1 MSAPETE
8 LDRASG
14 VATIPLVIVASLA
27 FAASFGFSFG
37 KANQV
42 HYFLPS
48 ARILDPSLFRRDWL
62 LNETVQYHEAFAY
75 VGALLW
81 SLDERGWVVAIAF
94 TLVVAAAMLAIYAT
108 FHACAGR
115 RVALPSFLLLVTIAF
130 FTRTR
135 GPGMSYVFD
144 GTLQPSTLGS
154 AFLLLAFPA
163 FVTGRYL
170 VSGLALATAGALHVN
185 ILVLGCAAFFVAHLL
200 LGGRDLVRR
209 AGLQLAPALV
219 VVVIYSPM
227 LLDAAG
233 GGAQA
238 ALGRS
243 LYLDVRTPHHFKLAG
258 QWDGFVPCIAWL
270 LMALG
275 ALFARVRGPVAHRP
289 LAALIGGFV
298 AVIALGTLFASFHD
312 SARVLFS
319 WRLVGHLELLLQG
332 ATLLVVTRAMLDP
345 GRLWL
350 HDRTSLSALD
360 VGYTLA
366 LYAYARA
373 GQPALVK
380 VLALIGITLI
390 ALVALQ
396 RSARHVGPSAAWRE
410 RWARLGGATL
420 ASYAAIVLASFSIGS
435 LRRIRVHSSLIDP
448 PVQKTARVFDW
459 IRRRTP
465 VDALLLT
472 PPDLEATRFSTR
484 RAIVVDWKCNPAIP
498 EELARWRQRLLD
510 VIGRSEIR
518 SVEDL
523 AWYDTMDAA
532 RLEKLRASYGVDYA
546 VIRRGREA
554 GLPYHHAFS
563 DEHFVVLKL

>member
-1 MSAPETE
+1 
-8 LDRASG
+8 
-14 VATIPLVIVASLA
+14 
-27 FAASFGFSFG
+27 
-37 KANQV
+37 
-42 HYFLPS
+42 
-48 ARILDPSLFRRDWL
+48 
-62 LNETVQYHEAFAY
+62 
-75 VGALLW
+75 
-81 SLDERGWVVAIAF
+81 
-94 TLVVAAAMLAIYAT
+94 
-108 FHACAGR
+108 
-115 RVALPSFLLLVTIAF
+115 
-130 FTRTR
+130 
-135 GPGMSYVFD
+135 
-144 GTLQPSTLGS
+144 
-154 AFLLLAFPA
+154 
-163 FVTGRYL
+163 
-170 VSGLALATAGALHVN
+170 
-185 ILVLGCAAFFVAHLL
+185 
-200 LGGRDLVRR
+200 
-209 AGLQLAPALV
+209 
-219 VVVIYSPM
+219 
-227 LLDAAG
+227 
-233 GGAQA
+233 
-238 ALGRS
+238 
-243 LYLDVRTPHHFKLAG
+243 
-258 QWDGFVPCIAWL
+258 
-270 LMALG
+270 
-275 ALFARVRGPVAHRP
+275 
-289 LAALIGGFV
+289 
-298 AVIALGTLFASFHD
+298 
-312 SARVLFS
+312 
-319 WRLVGHLELLLQG
+319 LELLLQG

-350 HDRTSLSALD
+350 HDRTSLSALV

-420 ASYAAIVLASFSIGS
+420 AAYAAVVLASFSIGS
-435 LRRIRVHSSLIDP
+435 LRRIPGHSSLIDP

-546 VIRRGREA
+546 VIRRGR
-554 GLPYHHAFS
+554 
-563 DEHFVVLKL
+563 